1 MSNPAPAGGP
11 EHPALTTVLP
21 TARLTSQELE
31 ITGRLLSASNATF
44 LTQLRTGD
52 LDVQCVYKPTQGE
65 RPLWDFARS
74 TLGRREVAAYEV
86 SQAAGFDCVPVTAF
100 VDGPLGPGSLQLWVD
115 SEEDAVADLVD
126 LVPSHRVPRDG
137 WFRCVEGLD
146 ADDSAVCVIHA
157 DHPGLRRMAV
167 FDVII
172 NNADRKG
179 GHILASAGRV
189 FGVDHGVSFHIDP
202 KLRTLLWGWGGAEL
216 TESERVLVARA
227 RETAPGALAGLVDEF
242 EVDALLRRAD
252 ALLSRNRLPRPRGQW
267 PSIPW
272 PPF

>member
-1 MSNPAPAGGP
+1 MSSVAPAGGS
-11 EHPALTTVLP
+11 EHPALATPLP
-21 TARLTSQELE
+21 STRLTPEELE

-44 LTQLRTGD
+44 LTRLRVGD

-65 RPLWDFARS
+65 RPLWDFPRHS
-74 TLGRREVAAYEV
+74 LGRREVAAYEV
-86 SQAAGFDCVPVTAF
+86 SRAAGFDCVPVTVF
-100 VDGPLGPGSLQLWVD
+100 VDGPLGPGSLQRWVD
-115 SEEDAVADLVD
+115 SEEDAVADLID
-126 LVPSHRVPRDG
+126 IVPSRRVPSQG

-167 FDVII
+167 FDVLV

-179 GHILASAGRV
+179 GHILASDGHV
-189 FGVDHGVSFHIDP
+189 FGVDHGVSFHTDP

-216 TESERVLVARA
+216 TESERALIGRA
-227 RETAPGALAGLVDEF
+227 RETASEVLAGLIDDA
-242 EVDALLRRAD
+242 EVAALVHRAD
-252 ALLSRNRLPRPRGQW
+252 VLLSRNRLPRPRGQW